1 MVATKSIRALQRP
14 QLGST
19 EWGRDAASKRT
30 LHADARSVCL
40 PHDTRRHGCNL
51 AVRWTLRWRSCGYRL
66 EFVCI
71 KVDVGSDSPV
81 D

>member
-14 QLGST
+14 QLGWT
-19 EWGRDAASKRT
+19 EWGTDAASKGP
-30 LHADARSVCL
+30 LLANAL
-40 PHDTRRHGCNL
+40 PHGTRRHGCNL
-51 AVRWTLRWRSCGYRL
+51 AVRWALRERSSGNRP

-71 KVDVGSDSPV
+71 ELDTGSDLPV